1 MKRRSLR
8 GFPFTRHYF
17 SRQLM
22 PNANGQRIIISYLV
36 PRGLNSPRRGR
47 AARSKFDCRNKRG
60 HLKFM
65 GRVFLHA
72 APGNML
78 ITRLLLMRERVVFLF
93 LPFAIAKTRASERD
107 HYQFM
112 CNYKSHLICCA
123 EESNRVTERIN
134 CVPAMMIAP

>member
-65 GRVFLHA
+65 GRVFLHT

-78 ITRLLLMRERVVFLF
+78 ITRLLLMRERELCSCSCPSPSRKRERANEIITN
-93 LPFAIAKTRASERD
+93 LCAII
-107 HYQFM
+107 
-112 CNYKSHLICCA
+112 NLILSA
-123 EESNRVTERIN
+123 VQKRVTELPRG
-134 CVPAMMIAP
+134 